1 KFKNIPVSDY
11 STQGI
16 DSIEKL
22 SINNQDATEAL
33 KIILPFIMFSMLMGG
48 ASLNFKMIK
57 TSKTIKKQD

>member
-1 KFKNIPVSDY
+1 MQPKSIILFFYGYILFFRRHY

-48 ASLNFKMIK
+48 ASF
-57 TSKTIKKQD
+57 